1 MNNILVIRS
10 SLNTDQSQSNQLAD
24 KLVSVLSSD
33 NTTVIERD
41 LVKQPLDHLSQ
52 AEMNAWRTAV
62 EERSDL
68 EQSLAAVSDILIE
81 EIQASDAVVIGM
93 PLYNFGVP
101 STFKTWIDRIAR
113 AGVTFQ
119 YTENGPVGLLQ
130 GKKVFVIAT
139 RGGIYKDTVKD
150 TQTQYLKNVLA
161 FLGMV
166 DVQFI
171 YAEGLN
177 MQGGEERLKIAIDE
191 IDNLNNAFH
200 Q

>member
-1 MNNILVIRS
+1 MNNILVIKT

-24 KLVSVLSSD
+24 KLAIALSSD
-33 NTTVIERD
+33 NTTVTERD
-41 LVKQPLDHLSQ
+41 LVKQPIDHLNQ

-62 EERSDL
+62 EERSDA
-68 EQSLAAVSDILIE
+68 QRALANVSDELIE

-101 STFKTWIDRIAR
+101 STFKAWIDKVAR

-177 MQGGEERLKIAIDE
+177 MQGSEERLQTAIDE
-191 IDNLNNAFH
+191 IDGLNT
-200 Q
+200 

>member
-1 MNNILVIRS
+1 MKNILVVKS
-10 SLNTDQSQSNQLAD
+10 SLNTDQSQSNQLAG
-24 KLVSVLSSD
+24 KLASSLSSD
-33 NTTVIERD
+33 KTTVTERD
-41 LVKQPLDHLSQ
+41 LVKQPLDHLNQ
-52 AEMNAWRTAV
+52 AEMNAWRTPV
-62 EERSDL
+62 EERSDD
-68 EQSLAAVSDILIE
+68 QHTLAHVSDELIE
-81 EIQASDAVVIGM
+81 EVQASDAIVIGM
-93 PLYNFGVP
+93 PMYNFGVP
-101 STFKTWIDRIAR
+101 SPFKAWIDRIAR

-139 RGGIYKDTVKD
+139 RGGVYKDTVKD

-177 MQGGEERLKIAIDE
+177 MQGGEERLQAAIDA
-191 IDNLNNAFH
+191 IDGLNN
-200 Q
+200 